1 MLLQSVGKTF
11 KTHSNQFYV
20 ALSPDEINFLT
31 TSVLDILAF
40 FRLKILPIS
49 IPKVCS
55 YNKIAYKR
63 NEDLLNKVFSD
74 LKNDRI

>member
-1 MLLQSVGKTF
+1 MLLRSVGNAF
-11 KTHSNQFYV
+11 KRHNNQFYV

-31 TSVLDILAF
+31 PSILDILLF

-55 YNKIAYKR
+55 CNKIVYKR
-63 NEDLLNKVFSD
+63 NQDLLNKVSLD
-74 LKNDRI
+74 LKNDRK